1 MLWWLLYSNLDL
13 IFSRASI
20 CWLAFSFWWWP
31 SLFFWWS
38 IFTCILVTLSI
49 NITRELCKFWV
60 IAGNSLVYW
69 TSQILICGWCLQ
81 WWFSFVR
88 TFVKI
93 LQFDWSAVPGALV
106 SLFPAGLG
114 VRAEGISLYWMMNLF
129 LNRERWRHACWDSGT
144 SLPMAGSLAWP
155 GLGGACESLLRWYRI
170 SGSISSFSSYFW
182 AK

>member
-20 CWLAFSFWWWP
+20 CWLAFSVWWWP
-31 SLFFWWS
+31 SLFFWWL

-60 IAGNSLVYW
+60 IAGNSLVYFTDPDLW
-69 TSQILICGWCLQ
+69 VVSPMVVQFCGNLCENAL
-81 WWFSFVR
+81 V
-88 TFVKI
+88 
-93 LQFDWSAVPGALV
+93 WSAVPGALV
-106 SLFPAGLG
+106 SLLPAGLG
-114 VRAEGISLYWMMNLF
+114 VRAEGISLYWMVNLF